1 MSGCYPCYISV
12 SLRQIHIEQ
21 DTKIIHGG
29 YPAVFQSVGGF
40 IVLNMCVPSST
51 ESLHSA
57 ERNDPQHEPFSMCKS
72 DVLRCGM
79 QVYAMAQR
87 ERKKTLSDAASLK
100 LLQWCMSFRKSKPK
114 CLPLNCSSC
123 CLPTLS
129 NLKGCSGW
137 VSHPAMTAAYLIS
150 LHPGG
155 FTLQVSFLTAHTS
168 LIETLVFTFSVY
180 YKSPKAIYY
189 PLTIF
194 HIVDQTKQPC
204 LELQS
209 LKNTNS

>member
-87 ERKKTLSDAASLK
+87 EKKKTLSDAASLK
-100 LLQWCMSFRKSKPK
+100 LLQ
-114 CLPLNCSSC
+114 
-123 CLPTLS
+123 
-129 NLKGCSGW
+129 
-137 VSHPAMTAAYLIS
+137 
-150 LHPGG
+150 
-155 FTLQVSFLTAHTS
+155 
-168 LIETLVFTFSVY
+168 
-180 YKSPKAIYY
+180 
-189 PLTIF
+189 
-194 HIVDQTKQPC
+194 
-204 LELQS
+204 
-209 LKNTNS
+209 